1 MMVFDLPSRPLLLL
15 LILTFSC
22 CSLASD
28 TDFICSRTVSLN
40 EKNHIDTHPAAAIG
54 ASVCLQISQLD
65 EITGAFFVQRH
76 AMRYVAG
83 VSVHSNVSH
92 PSDTANIM
100 TKRTA
105 NSLPANLVQYHCQY
119 DVVNEDIL
127 AASILTRGS
136 RHISSA
142 VALEHRHHKVPSA
155 SESRFFGEKLCLA
168 AVCVCV
174 FVALYFYFS
183 GSNTPASEASSNDVS
198 DKPSIPPEA
207 APVRDSVSESRSAR
221 DVVEDLGFG
230 TAQLWILFLANGV
243 WFLDGWELA
252 LVNTVA
258 TSTALDM
265 GLNAYGRAMLSSLA
279 MLGLIPGCMLG
290 GWLGDKLGRKP
301 PIIASYI
308 AVAIVSWGTSL
319 APDAR
324 SLLGLR
330 ACMGIACGLGMPSST
345 VMMSELAP
353 ARRRGT
359 MIAGRGVLYTTGII
373 TAQLVCLGLDPTLEQ
388 LNWRLCFMM
397 VLPPTLLF
405 LVPTCLYMYESPLF
419 FACIGDHKNAKLAF
433 EHMRQLNSC
442 PEVSISYTDS
452 TLTFDL
458 YEDSSW
464 TGPFWNNMSV
474 LFSYGV
480 FGCTLALTLLRL
492 LEVFAYMARNYGMTR
507 VFIVEAES
515 MDLTPGLQVLVAR
528 LWGFAALLFPLTL
541 DRLLSRKGMLFV
553 SLSTLAIAYSAFA
566 WSEHSDQENWEVSTM
581 LQTSIA
587 VERFMLK
594 VISMISSIVIV
605 ECFPT
610 EMRTTSYAL
619 IGILGKFAGIAGP
632 VMFEWFYMQFHMVTA
647 FFYFLSGFAFFVGLT
662 VVCLLP
668 GNLEIP
674 QLIASERLKAM
685 RLEGGS
691 HQVLASAAETPAEE
705 ASVEEPAKEAPAEEL
720 PAERAPSR
728 QETPVEVRA
737 HRSPRSQKCVAM

>member
-54 ASVCLQISQLD
+54 ASVCPQISQLD

-174 FVALYFYFS
+174 LVALYFYFS

-452 TLTFDL
+452 SDSEQAMRARTPTGSFWDHLSVIFSAVVLGCSATLML
-458 YEDSSW
+458 SSA
-464 TGPFWNNMSV
+464 TAS
-474 LFSYGV
+474 LFSSGHAYGLPRV
-480 FGCTLALTLLRL
+480 LIEESEKHYLSPAAQI
-492 LEVFAYMARNYGMTR
+492 VIDSAWAYFAC
-507 VFIVEAES
+507 
-515 MDLTPGLQVLVAR
+515 L
-528 LWGFAALLFPLTL
+528 LLFGIDHFFT
-541 DRLLSRKGMLFV
+541 RKKMLVFFYAMFTV
-553 SLSTLAIAYSAFA
+553 FFGTFA
-566 WSEHSDQENWEVSTM
+566 WSASSDQHNWLAALALQMTLAFMRITLKLILLTVHLASTECYPTALLSTGTAM
-581 LQTSIA
+581 VLGLGRVGSAVAPFVFEWLHVTTGTVVAFYYACSVIALFNCFAIFRLLPEDLDTARQLSSKKLDAILSTSIVDKA
-587 VERFMLK
+587 K
-594 VISMISSIVIV
+594 A
-605 ECFPT
+605 
-610 EMRTTSYAL
+610 Y
-619 IGILGKFAGIAGP
+619 LG
-632 VMFEWFYMQFHMVTA
+632 
-647 FFYFLSGFAFFVGLT
+647 
-662 VVCLLP
+662 
-668 GNLEIP
+668 
-674 QLIASERLKAM
+674 
-685 RLEGGS
+685 
-691 HQVLASAAETPAEE
+691 
-705 ASVEEPAKEAPAEEL
+705 
-720 PAERAPSR
+720 
-728 QETPVEVRA
+728 
-737 HRSPRSQKCVAM
+737 